1 MLLFAYKQSEGEMKK
16 VIVFVLIAIIAVS
29 SAFAFKFNS
38 VGIEAGN
45 GFHASA
51 DMEIIKNLDGYF
63 RLGYTGFF
71 DISLGAQYKVLDF
84 KIGSTPVYLRPG
96 AQMGFSMGD
105 EYFSFS
111 LLGTCA
117 LSFDADHLT
126 AFVRPGVGFYTY
138 PSYTYEYPS
147 YDLKKVTKAGFAF
160 LIECGVAYLFN

>member
-1 MLLFAYKQSEGEMKK
+1 MKK
-16 VIVFVLIAIIAVS
+16 ASILILIALVAVS

-45 GFHASA
+45 GFHASL
-51 DMEIIKNLDGYF
+51 DMEIIDNLDAYF

-71 DISLGAQYKVLDF
+71 DISLGAQYKVLEF
-84 KIGSTPVYLRPG
+84 KIGKTPVYLKPG
-96 AQMGFSMGD
+96 AQMGFSIGD

-117 LSFDADHLT
+117 FAFDADKLT
-126 AFVRPGVGFYTY
+126 AFVRPGLGLYTY

-147 YDLKKVTKAGFAF
+147 YEMKKVTKAGFAF
-160 LIECGVAYLFN
+160 LIECGVAYLF